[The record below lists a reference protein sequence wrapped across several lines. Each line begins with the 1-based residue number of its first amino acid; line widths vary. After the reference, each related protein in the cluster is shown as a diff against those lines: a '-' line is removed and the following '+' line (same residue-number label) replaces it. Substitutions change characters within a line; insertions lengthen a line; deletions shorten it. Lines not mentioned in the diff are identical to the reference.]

1 MNTSHPAR
9 RFGRI
14 FACVLAL
21 LLPGAACAAEQATV
35 LDPDDALKLS
45 QAAIGRKLSD
55 YAFTDRHGR
64 QVRLGDY
71 RGKPLLVSFVYTG
84 CTSVCPPTTKLLS
97 QAILKAQ
104 GVVGSD
110 SFRVLTVGFNLPQ
123 DSPEAMRDFA
133 RRFGID
139 VPNWKFLTPYRAQL
153 QQLTSDFGF
162 SYAPTSWGFDHIT
175 QVTVV
180 DQEGRIYRQVY
191 GDDFSIWLLVD
202 PLKELI
208 EGTPVPV
215 RSLGELI
222 ERIRIVCTLY
232 DPRTN
237 TYRFKTS
244 IIGEVVSFIA
254 ITLAIGWFIWHERRR
269 RRKGQGLPA
278 SQAMNHR
285 DADPGR

>member
-1 MNTSHPAR
+1 MKSGVAR
-9 RFGRI
+9 KRFGC
-14 FACVLAL
+14 AVAWALAVAL
-21 LLPGAACAAEQATV
+21 IPLAHGADEAST
-35 LDPDDALKLS
+35 LDPDAALKLS
-45 QAAIGRKLSD
+45 QAAIGRAVSD
-55 YAFTDRHGR
+55 YAFADRHGR
-64 QVRLGDY
+64 QVRLASF

-84 CTSVCPPTTKLLS
+84 CTSVCPPTTKLLAQS
-97 QAILKAQ
+97 IRKAQ

-110 SFRVLTVGFNLPQ
+110 SFNVLTIGFNLPQ

-139 VPNWKFLTPYRAQL
+139 APNWKFLTPYDAQL
-153 QQLTSDFGF
+153 RQLTSDFGF
-162 SYAPTSWGFDHIT
+162 SYVPTAWGFDHIT

-180 DQEGRIYRQVY
+180 DQQGRIYRQVY

-215 RSLGELI
+215 RSLGDFI

-244 IIGEVVSFIA
+244 VIGEVVSFLA
-254 ITLAIGWFIWHERRR
+254 ITLAIAWFIWHERRR
-269 RRKGQGLPA
+269 RRGAQGP
-278 SQAMNHR
+278 SQPR
-285 DADPGR
+285 R

>member
-1 MNTSHPAR
+1 MNAMHPA
-9 RFGRI
+9 GRSGRV
-14 FACVLAL
+14 FALVLVL
-21 LLPGAACAAEQATV
+21 LLVGAARAAEQATV

-64 QVRLGDY
+64 QVRLADY

-84 CTSVCPPTTKLLS
+84 CTSVCPPTTKLLA
-97 QAILKAQ
+97 QAIRKAQ

-110 SFRVLTVGFNLPQ
+110 SFRVLTIGFNLPY

-139 VPNWKFLTPYRAQL
+139 SPGWAFLTPYEGQVAE
-153 QQLTSDFGF
+153 LTRNFGF
-162 SYAPTSWGFDHIT
+162 TYARTAWGFDHIT

-180 DQEGRIYRQVY
+180 DQRGRIYRQVY
-191 GDDFSIWLLVD
+191 GDDFSIVQLID

-215 RSLGELI
+215 KSLADFI
-222 ERIRIVCTLY
+222 ERVRILCTIY
-232 DPRTN
+232 DPRAN
-237 TYRFKTS
+237 AYRFDIS
-244 IIGEVVSFIA
+244 VIGEIAAFFVIAIALLGFIA
-254 ITLAIGWFIWHERRR
+254 SELYKRRR
-269 RRKGQGLPA
+269 AQ
-278 SQAMNHR
+278 NH
-285 DADPGR
+285 

>member
-1 MNTSHPAR
+1 MKASRVANR
-9 RFGRI
+9 LGRVLVG
-14 FACVLAL
+14 ALALAL
-21 LLPGAACAAEQATV
+21 LPMAHGAEQAAA
-35 LDPDDALKLS
+35 LDPDAALARS

-55 YAFTDRHGR
+55 YAFTDRQGR
-64 QVRLGDY
+64 QVRLADY

-84 CTSVCPPTTKLLS
+84 CTSVCPPTTKLLA
-97 QAILKAQ
+97 QAIRKAQ

-110 SFRVLTVGFNLPQ
+110 SFRVLTIGFNLPH
-123 DSPEAMRDFA
+123 DSPASMRDFA

-139 VPNWKFLTPYRAQL
+139 APNWKFLTPYEPQL
-153 QQLTSDFGF
+153 RQLVSDFGF

-180 DQEGRIYRQVY
+180 DQNGSIYRQVY
-191 GDDFSIWLLVD
+191 GDDFSIWLLID

-208 EGTPVPV
+208 EGTPVPM
-215 RSLGELI
+215 RSLGDFV
-222 ERIRIVCTLY
+222 ERVRILCTLY

-254 ITLAIGWFIWHERRR
+254 ISLAICWFIWHERRR
-269 RRKGQGLPA
+269 RRNARSAPQTR
-278 SQAMNHR
+278 Q
-285 DADPGR
+285 